1 MNEYDVK
8 EAFRQIELEL
18 IASMKRNLSRH
29 QKWETDEGI
38 NWTMWQV
45 EQLKTLNAFK
55 KQNKRIFGEKFNTI
69 NAHIEELLQSTYE
82 TTGFDQERK
91 ILQALRYNKQ
101 LKESAGEGIEGS
113 FFKLNSKKMN
123 ALINATTKDMSTA
136 ETAVLRMVND
146 KYRKTIFNAQAYA
159 NSGAGTLNQAI
170 DMATKDFLS
179 AGINCIE
186 YKGGRR
192 VNIASYAEMA
202 VRTANKRAVL
212 VSDGDVRKQWGIHT
226 VKISQYGQCS
236 ETCLPWQGRV
246 YVDDIYSGGTA
257 EEAKELGYPL
267 LSEAI
272 AGGLFHPNCKHRAST
287 YYPELDEDAPENKTE
302 KNSNSEV
309 PETQQEYT
317 RNQHEIQRKK
327 RVVEGALDPKT
338 VNNAEEQKKQL
349 EHKEKQLLE
358 KSVEESSTS
367 TSEALMKLYEERRLK
382 HELNEVSAADLLNS
396 SLNPISADFTGVSA
410 QTAEIFSDTLQ
421 ELMSEYDSGLT
432 SIRVANKKETFGAK
446 FFAQINHNNAVG
458 QKTMII
464 NPHKSGDYGKMI
476 ERVKQLQDE
485 GYALKVPLGMEAKY
499 IPTHEFA
506 HTLIDMESPL
516 KNFIS
521 LDTKPLKS
529 CRKEVKAI
537 YQEYLDEIKVL
548 QDEIT
553 EIKNNPVFKDFFI
566 SSSDPKDFLD
576 AFQKLDEAEKNLKAV
591 KLSDYS
597 MENADEFFAEAFA
610 DARLNQGGSKYS
622 RKIEEL
628 TNKYFGKSSITESG
642 RYAKETKQ
650 IGTNAVDLKYI
661 KSEEFSKKFNQITEN
676 SKVNDQIRSYAQ
688 TMLTHRKNS
697 DFEDLYIVDSETG
710 ELLFRKINSDSKL
723 MVDVKENEIEEI
735 LRNHKDKM
743 IAIHNHPTNI
753 LPTGA
758 DFSAAGYRGYKFG
771 IVVTHDGRVF
781 KYSAGK
787 KPFMAELLDRRIE
800 KYKQA
805 RYNLSIEEAHI
816 RALDEFSEE
825 YGISWEEIKT
835 KKKVKI

>member
-38 NWTMWQV
+38 NWTMWQA
-45 EQLKTLNAFK
+45 EQLKTLNTFK
-55 KQNKRIFGEKFNTI
+55 KQNKQIFGEKFNVI
-69 NAHIEELLQSTYE
+69 NAHIEDMLQSTYE

-91 ILQALRYNKQ
+91 ILQALRYNKK
-101 LKESAGEGIEGS
+101 LKESAGKGIEGS
-113 FFKLNSKKMN
+113 FFKLNAKKMN
-123 ALINATTKDMSTA
+123 ALINATAKDMNTA

-146 KYRKTIFNAQAYA
+146 KYRKTIFNAQIYA

-186 YKGGRR
+186 YKDGRR

-246 YVDDIYSGGTA
+246 YVDDVYSGGTA
-257 EEAKELGYPL
+257 KEAKELGYPL

-287 YYPELDEDAPENKTE
+287 YYPELEEDAPENKTE
-302 KNSNSEV
+302 KSNNSEV

-317 RNQHEIQRKK
+317 KNQREIQRQN
-327 RVVEGALDPKT
+327 RISQGAMDSKT
-338 VNNAEEQKKQL
+338 IDNAEERKEQL
-349 EHKEKQLLE
+349 EHKETQLLE
-358 KSVEESSTS
+358 KSVDESSVS
-367 TSEALMKLYEERRLK
+367 ASEALMKLYEERRLK
-382 HELNEVSAADLLNS
+382 HGLNEVSAADLLNS

-421 ELMSEYDSGLT
+421 ELMLEYDSGLT
-432 SIRVANKKETFGAK
+432 AIKVADKKETFGAK

-464 NPHKSGDYGKMI
+464 NPHRSGDYGKMI
-476 ERVKQLQDE
+476 ERVKQLQDK

-516 KNFIS
+516 KNFIG

-529 CRKEVKAI
+529 CRKEIKAI
-537 YQEYLDEIKVL
+537 YQEYMDEIKIL
-548 QDEIT
+548 QEEIE
-553 EIKNNPVFKDFFI
+553 EINKNPVFADI
-566 SSSDPKDFLD
+566 SSDTKDLLD
-576 AFQKLDEAEKNLKAV
+576 AFRQYYDAEEKLKSV

-597 MENADEFFAEAFA
+597 MKSADEFFAEAFA

-622 RKIEEL
+622 RKIDEI

-661 KSEEFSKKFNQITEN
+661 KSEEFSKKFNQITDN
-676 SKVNDQIRSYAQ
+676 SKVNDQIRTYAQ
-688 TMLTHRKNS
+688 TMLTHRKDS
-697 DFEDLYIVDSETG
+697 DFEDLYIIDSETG
-710 ELLFRKINSDSKL
+710 KLLFRKTNSDIKL
-723 MVDVKENEIEEI
+723 MVDVKENEIDEI

-781 KYSAGK
+781 KYAAGK

-805 RYNLSIEEAHI
+805 GYNSSIEEAHI
-816 RALDEFSEE
+816 RALNEFSEE